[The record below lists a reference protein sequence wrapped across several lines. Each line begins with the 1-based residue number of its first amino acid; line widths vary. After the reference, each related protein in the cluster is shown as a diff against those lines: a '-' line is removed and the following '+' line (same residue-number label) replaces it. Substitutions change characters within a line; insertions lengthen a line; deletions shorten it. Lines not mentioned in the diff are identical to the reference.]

1 MHATT
6 NDTSTFSK
14 GDTNPNIHEAIYYR
28 LIALWILCEAL
39 LGSIIFTFRIP
50 VSGLVIG
57 SCAVTCIAL
66 IGWYHPSKGSILKA
80 TIIVAIFKMMLTP
93 QALPTAYIAVFFQGL
108 MGELL
113 FWNRKN
119 YKLACITLAVLAL
132 LESAFQRILI
142 LTIVYGNDIWTV
154 FNKFVQKLTG
164 DTSLTNYS
172 YILILAYLLLH
183 VVTAI
188 FVGLTMGRL
197 PQKLSGMNNLL
208 KKYSVAPTSISNTAI
223 SQIKRRRKGK
233 MVLLIILVILLLLY
247 IQTFFQLGEP
257 ILPENQLLKII
268 IRSLII
274 ILSWNFFVSPILKKL
289 LHKWLLYKKQQS
301 ARQVQQVVNL
311 LPTMQN
317 MIVKSWAYSA
327 EKKYFKRL
335 FLFFQILLV
344 NTFNTPGSSV

>member
-1 MHATT
+1 MHSAS
-6 NDTSTFSK
+6 NDNSSFIEYA
-14 GDTNPNIHEAIYYR
+14 DIFNISEVIYYR
-28 LIALWILCEAL
+28 LIALWVLCEAL

-57 SCAVTCIAL
+57 SCAISCISL
-66 IGWYHPSKGSILKA
+66 IAWYYPVKGAIIKA

-119 YKLACITLAVLAL
+119 YKLACITFALLAL
-132 LESAFQRILI
+132 LESALQRILI

-154 FNKFVQKLTG
+154 FNKFVQKLMG
-164 DTSLTNYS
+164 AASITNYS
-172 YILILAYLLLH
+172 YLFIISYLLLH
-183 VVTAI
+183 VVTAL
-188 FVGLTMGRL
+188 FVGITMGRL
-197 PQKLSGMNNLL
+197 PQKLSSMYNLL
-208 KKYSVAPTSISNTAI
+208 EKYSIAPAEISNTTL
-223 SQIKRRRKGK
+223 SQIKRKRRGK
-233 MVLLIILVILLLLY
+233 MVLLFILVILLLMY
-247 IQTFFQLGEP
+247 IQTFFKIGEP
-257 ILPENQLLKII
+257 ILPQNQLLRII
-268 IRSLII
+268 IRSIII
-274 ILSWNFFVSPILKKL
+274 ILSWYFFISPVLKKWL
-289 LHKWLLYKKQQS
+289 RKWLMNKKQQS

-317 MIVKSWAYSA
+317 MIAKSWTYSA

-344 NTFNTPGSSV
+344 NTFNT